1 MPFVNASSNAA
12 GVNTAIGYIPSALLS
27 GKARV
32 ALAEFTCASD
42 AAGTYTVPIRL
53 PRGARV
59 LTMFMNASATMG
71 ASATIAIGIAG
82 TAGKYRAAATYTAA
96 DTLSLFS
103 LNAATGAVL
112 AAEEQI
118 IMTVAVAALPASGRL
133 LIGFLY
139 VIES

>member
-12 GVNTAIGYIPSALLS
+12 GQNATIGYIPSALLS
-27 GKARV
+27 GKVRC

-59 LTMFMNASATMG
+59 LTLILNASVTMG
-71 ASATIAIGIAG
+71 GTATIAIGIAG
-82 TAGKYRAAATYTAA
+82 AVGKYRAAATYTAA
-96 DTLSLFS
+96 DTFTMVS
-103 LNAATGAVL
+103 LNAATGVVL
-112 AAEEQI
+112 ANEEQI
-118 IMTVAVAALPASGRL
+118 IMTVAAAALPSTGRL